1 MTTSTALL
9 LADLTGVAV
18 FAASGASAAVVKR
31 LDLFGVVF
39 VGFVAALGGGIFR
52 DLVIDE
58 VPPLAFADWR
68 YAVTAALS
76 AAAVFWLHPQLA
88 RLRTAVLILDAA
100 GLGLFTVTGTLKALA
115 ADVPPVGAVLIG
127 MLTAIGGG
135 LGRDLLTGEIPVV
148 LRREIY
154 AVAALAGSIVVVALD
169 HAGVTGPLPLVAAVV
184 LIFGLRLVALRRRWS
199 APVPLVVVPG
209 TGHPV
214 PARRQRSRRRT
225 GTSHRTPATPRDRAA
240 TGTPDPVAPPPPV
253 PEHPAAPDRI
263 TPSDQGAGPS
273 PERAGSSSSER
284 GGEHRGV

>member
-18 FAASGASAAVVKR
+18 FAASGASAAVAKR

-68 YAVTAALS
+68 YAATAALT

-88 RLRTAVLILDAA
+88 KLRTTVLVLDAA
-100 GLGLFTVTGTLKALA
+100 GLGLFTVTGTLKALDA
-115 ADVPPVGAVLIG
+115 QVPAVGACVVG

-135 LGRDLLTGEIPVV
+135 LGRDLLTAEIPVV

-154 AVAALAGSIVVVALD
+154 AVAALVGAVLVALLNALG
-169 HAGVTGPLPLVAAVV
+169 HANVLWLTVAAVLV
-184 LIFGLRLVALRRRWS
+184 FLIRLISLRRRWS
-199 APVPLVVVPG
+199 APVATFRPPR
-209 TGHPV
+209 
-214 PARRQRSRRRT
+214 A
-225 GTSHRTPATPRDRAA
+225 GTS
-240 TGTPDPVAPPPPV
+240 G
-253 PEHPAAPDRI
+253 
-263 TPSDQGAGPS
+263 
-273 PERAGSSSSER
+273 
-284 GGEHRGV
+284 